1 MTTAVVI
8 PPHNL
13 QNLARNGAP
22 GRIRT
27 CDPRLR
33 RPKNIDHRGEDTSYF
48 DTMSAKAW
56 SCCCGSSTIVIDR
69 RTRSLIVGH
78 PTVLG
83 IAGCSAGSR
92 ARGAAAPE
100 FGSPGPW

>member
-8 PPHNL
+8 TPHNL

-33 RPKNIDHRGEDTSYF
+33 RPPVY
-48 DTMSAKAW
+48 
-56 SCCCGSSTIVIDR
+56 
-69 RTRSLIVGH
+69 
-78 PTVLG
+78 
-83 IAGCSAGSR
+83 
-92 ARGAAAPE
+92 RGATVGLGLGNRLSMAVIFCVPRTVHIPRVSLKKE
-100 FGSPGPW
+100 GIGLRGPLRR